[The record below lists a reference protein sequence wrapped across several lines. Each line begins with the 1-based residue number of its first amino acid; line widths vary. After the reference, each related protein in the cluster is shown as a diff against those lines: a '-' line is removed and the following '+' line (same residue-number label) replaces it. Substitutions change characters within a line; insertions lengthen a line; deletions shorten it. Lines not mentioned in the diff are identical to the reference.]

1 MESEKTVHAFDTGN
15 CKTNIDYATSQQ
27 MAVYV
32 MANTLTSICKMPG
45 TVVRVHKYSNTWN
58 SIDLKHFT
66 CHNRSI
72 TIYIVLVISRY
83 YQLIIN
89 GNFA

>member
-1 MESEKTVHAFDTGN
+1 MKSEKTVHVFDTGN
-15 CKTNIDYATSQQ
+15 CSKNIDYATSQQ

-32 MANTLTSICKMPG
+32 MANTLANICKMPA

-66 CHNRSI
+66 S
-72 TIYIVLVISRY
+72 YIFTFTGAYLNMPFFRT
-83 YQLIIN
+83 
-89 GNFA
+89 AT